1 MQFELFRAAVLH
13 GIYLH
18 VHYLVIDGPGAYT
31 VKVQSVNRF
40 GIGKEAYLNNVQ
52 VPTYV
57 ASTPT
62 SKIETTKTS
71 SITTFS
77 IHGSTPSSTDSG
89 NKRGTGDT
97 VVIGAVVG
105 SILLFVFAVVVSLF
119 LRHFIR
125 KRQREQS
132 IQVNHF

>member
-1 MQFELFRAAVLH
+1 M
-13 GIYLH
+13 
-18 VHYLVIDGPGAYT
+18 
-31 VKVQSVNRF
+31 KVQSVNRF

-62 SKIETTKTS
+62 LRETTKTS
-71 SITTFS
+71 SITTFNM
-77 IHGSTPSSTDSG
+77 HGSTPSSTDSG
-89 NKRGTGDT
+89 KKRGTGDT

-105 SILLFVFAVVVSLF
+105 SILLFLFAVVVSLF

-125 KRQREQS
+125 KRQREHS
-132 IQVNHF
+132 IQVNHL